1 LPMVT
6 QVTLA
11 EPTLI
16 PNPRSY
22 RAGSQELLG
31 HSPQQKESCCAR
43 DAAWQLLSLLQSRIV
58 TRKHPNHK
66 AWGDILS
73 LQDLTLPRN
82 TPGKSSLSLHSSV
95 QEAKAGLQGLLKL
108 RG

>member
-43 DAAWQLLSLLQSRIV
+43 DAA
-58 TRKHPNHK
+58 
-66 AWGDILS
+66 
-73 LQDLTLPRN
+73 
-82 TPGKSSLSLHSSV
+82 
-95 QEAKAGLQGLLKL
+95 
-108 RG
+108 